1 MFGLLLKTGL
11 LLLLRAAS
19 VCYSCFSSVGK
30 PVFLYSLPAGPA
42 GVHCHGS
49 ARALHRVGPR
59 QAPAQQEGAAV
70 AVPGWRKR
78 GWERVVGSE
87 EWGGDGE
94 GGGVGTLG
102 SEGWRSKVRVEPA
115 APAAKVAPLP
125 KPDPPFR
132 SRRLNVGECF
142 CIREILF
149 RTQCRAGSTLSLSVP
164 PSLLNALALRRSDR
178 SYQFH
183 PPRHEYGLVP
193 PAHGGTRRPTRGA
206 GTAGARKVGTV
217 GA

>member
-1 MFGLLLKTGL
+1 MG
-11 LLLLRAAS
+11 R
-19 VCYSCFSSVGK
+19 
-30 PVFLYSLPAGPA
+30 
-42 GVHCHGS
+42 
-49 ARALHRVGPR
+49 
-59 QAPAQQEGAAV
+59 
-70 AVPGWRKR
+70 
-78 GWERVVGSE
+78 
-87 EWGGDGE
+87 GE
-94 GGGVGTLG
+94 GNV

-125 KPDPPFR
+125 KPDPLPR

-142 CIREILF
+142 CIREIF
-149 RTQCRAGSTLSLSVP
+149 SRTQCRAGANLSLSVP

-183 PPRHEYGLVP
+183 PPRHEYGLVS
-193 PAHGGTRRPTRGA
+193 PAHGGTGRPTRGA